1 MSDPNNKINGLF
13 ASVKKAAGKVT
24 EKAASTAEE
33 AKSNVAKMKDDA
45 IAKQTERRSSI
56 AEKKKLNDIKKYSP
70 IFKEDVANGELL
82 SERFIRIVNYDS
94 RLENEACKDSI
105 GFYEKTDDRKLPTLY
120 TKYVHTLGLTFYP
133 QMSESVFVADP
144 CVSGKYIEI
153 DEYYNYMKQV
163 RVNELTVVAQAL
175 GAKSVVIELRHS
187 TKSIF
192 HASADMKSSV
202 GAYASG
208 NASKKAKK
216 TKSKSIDIWAS
227 TTFNKAAFSGRPTP
241 PELLYFRNESD
252 ISSLI
257 QMVLAKKSKVTER
270 QYSMKAISSSGISL
284 TEAASISGTLKKIK
298 CNAGASFAKSA
309 ENESK
314 SFLDYKIVFFE

>member
-1 MSDPNNKINGLF
+1 MSENNKINGILT
-13 ASVKKAAGKVT
+13 SVKNAAGQVS
-24 EKAASTAEE
+24 EMAANTAEGVKTT
-33 AKSNVAKMKDDA
+33 ALKIKDDA
-45 IAKQTERRSSI
+45 VAKQTERKISL
-56 AEKKKLNDIKKYSP
+56 AEKKRLGDLKKYSP

-82 SERFIRIVNYDS
+82 LERFIRIVNYDT

-120 TKYVHTLGLTFYP
+120 TKYVHTMGLTFYP
-133 QMSESVFVADP
+133 QLSESVFVSDP
-144 CVSGKYIEI
+144 CIPGKFIEI

-175 GAKSVVIELRHS
+175 GAKSVSIELRNS
-187 TKSIF
+187 TKSLF
-192 HASADMKSSV
+192 HSSV
-202 GAYASG
+202 DA
-208 NASKKAKK
+208 KAKAGTIADGSA
-216 TKSKSIDIWAS
+216 TKGTKKKQSKSIEIWAS
-227 TTFNKAAFSGRPTP
+227 TTFKTSVFDGSPSA

-252 ISSLI
+252 ISALI
-257 QMVLAKKSKVTER
+257 QMVLVNKSKVTER
-270 QYSMKAISSSGISL
+270 KYSMKASSSSGVSL

-314 SFLDYKIVFFE
+314 AFLDYTIVF

>member
-1 MSDPNNKINGLF
+1 MSNTNNKINGILT
-13 ASVKKAAGKVT
+13 SVKNAAGRVS
-24 EKAASTAEE
+24 EKAASTTED
-33 AKSNVAKMKDDA
+33 AKTNVAKIKDDA
-45 IAKQTERRSSI
+45 VAKQIERRLSN

-70 IFKEDVANGELL
+70 IFKEDVENGELL

-94 RLENEACKDSI
+94 RLENETCKDSI

-187 TKSIF
+187 TKSVF
-192 HASADMKSSV
+192 HDSVDMKASV
-202 GAYASG
+202 GPFAGGSV
-208 NASKKAKK
+208 SKKTKK
-216 TKSKSIDIWAS
+216 SKSKSIDIWAS
-227 TTFNKAAFSGRPTP
+227 TTFNKATFSGKTTP
-241 PELLYFRNESD
+241 PQLLYFRNESD

-257 QMVLAKKSKVTER
+257 QMVLANKSKVTER
-270 QYSMKAISSSGISL
+270 HYSMKAISSSGISL
-284 TEAASISGTLKKIK
+284 TEAASISATLKKIK

-309 ENESK
+309 ESESK